1 LPQVSPV
8 FRMSEP
14 SSNRSW
20 SNQSDLQESLSNNI
34 GDHTWE
40 FDAYRIAKM
49 LSAVD
54 EGPPEALVDS
64 AHEALE
70 KKVSPVWPTVDAERV

>member
-1 LPQVSPV
+1 
-8 FRMSEP
+8 MSEP